1 MKSSFFLHPIA
12 RFLCLCGLLGCGVA
26 VQAGDLDVD
35 SLPPNRYTTHATM
48 FGVGGSNQYETYLS
62 PMEYTG
68 PQLTFLRETLRKTR
82 LADYRITVQTMWNG
96 YLTYASNPAE
106 TADELG
112 GAVGYNA
119 AWHYNWLP
127 LPGLRLM
134 AGGGVGG
141 DVGFLYN
148 MRNSNNPAQ
157 ARLSAALS
165 ASVAAIYRFRL
176 GGHPFA
182 VRYQADA
189 PLMGGMFSP
198 NYGQSYYEL
207 FSEGDY
213 DHNVCFT
220 HPGNAFSLRQLLTL
234 DFPVGR
240 LTFRVGYLC
249 DIRQSEVNHLR
260 SHVYNHTFLLGYVKH
275 FSFLKRRD
283 KGRTNLIF

>member
-1 MKSSFFLHPIA
+1 ML
-12 RFLCLCGLLGCGVA
+12 RVWCLWLLLA
-26 VQAGDLDVD
+26 VGATLRAQEAGAD

-48 FGVGGSNQYETYLS
+48 FGVGGSNQYESYLS

-82 LADYRITVQTMWNG
+82 RADYRITMQTLWNG

-106 TADELG
+106 TADEIG
-112 GAVGYNA
+112 GSVGYNA
-119 AWHYNWLP
+119 TWHYNWTP

-176 GGHPFA
+176 GRHPFA
-182 VRYQADA
+182 VRYQADV
-189 PLMGGMFSP
+189 PLLGGMFSP
-198 NYGQSYYEL
+198 NYGQSYYEM
-207 FSEGDY
+207 FSQGNY
-213 DHNVCFT
+213 DHNVCVT
-220 HPGNAFSLRQLLTL
+220 YPGNAFSLRQLLTL

-249 DIRQSEVNHLR
+249 DIRQSEVNRLR

-283 KGRTNLIF
+283 KAHANLIF